1 MKIKVR
7 KAHENNLK
15 DLSVDIPIGKITA
28 ITGVSG
34 SGKSTLLKNILG
46 ATGARRY
53 SCASSKTIRSA
64 LTISNTVKV
73 ESVENLPT
81 TILIDAKSSISN
93 ASSTVSTVSGA
104 HEILRN
110 LFEEAGECHCPYC
123 QSKIESNITLSG
135 MFVVDI
141 VCDER
146 YDKAVAVIK
155 SRGHIRR
162 ECFFDKNKRPLAKR
176 TRAAMFSEIL
186 FELQG
191 VNDAW
196 AHDFN
201 KNFQCTILAERAGR
215 YNPLT
220 LVLCDKCGR
229 VVPRLLR
236 SRLSFNTEYDR
247 GGGMC
252 RHCHGNGVTSEASV
266 EDFIVDEKKSILKGG
281 IRFVS
286 EKGLQYTSI
295 NSSMLKAAAKSYG
308 IDLNAR
314 IKDISNACIERLMFG
329 SESPLVINVG
339 KGKKK
344 TICFKGIIGS
354 LKESFLKGK
363 GTSCLSK
370 YFEVGTCTSC
380 QGRRIDPEANGL
392 TLWGKTLSMFLSMT
406 FTELRDWCK
415 DRLPKADKQ
424 AQVYLERLLKKMDV
438 FCRVSCGHLSLDRS
452 SKTLSGGELQRIRV
466 CALLNANVNGVC
478 YLLDEPSS
486 GLHEEDIESLV
497 LLLREMRDQGNTI
510 IMVEHNRKLL
520 RYCDWIVDVGPEGG
534 AAGGTLLFSDAI
546 ENVSKF
552 STQTAKLLTG
562 KIVRRNSADSMNKS
576 LARLLKFNHLSTN
589 NLKDVS
595 VSLPYGAFTTVCGI
609 SGSGKST
616 FLRDVLFARIA
627 NSPSEFGFEKV
638 VYLTQKTFSIPHSSS
653 VATQLNCFSSVIKGF
668 AKPNGLTPECFLPN
682 SKAGK
687 CPACSG
693 RGLVCSDA
701 NELIGVCSVC
711 SGRRYSPEVLNAVAF
726 GVSFGDLM
734 ETPLSDLRELFPV
747 QELVS
752 FSEAASLLGIGYLT
766 FSRRVNTLSKGE
778 FQRLRLANA
787 IAQSERKSLFLLDE
801 PSRGL
806 HVADSCK
813 LVEAVRRLTKLGNT
827 VVAVEHNPQVIDGSD
842 YIIEFG
848 GTGKDGGYLLYDG
861 AANGIQGIDTPTARA
876 LSGKAKQLGTQRKSA
891 TIDIEYKV
899 GSEIRRFKNNR
910 IYHLDGIQSAEM
922 SNLAAMT
929 TADFLSVAIP
939 GNSFYSR
946 ARHYNET
953 ITSTPIIHH
962 VSFKDKI
969 KYEYSLYDLLGLKD
983 QFIASV
989 MAKDPVNS
997 ELLRYVFDD
1006 SSPTGKCHFCNGHGI
1021 AFVVPENFFIDNDTL
1036 TKGCKAFLRKSSIF
1050 LEFAKMTKQ
1059 KLSVDVFS
1067 SATKID
1073 KAIRSTLFY
1082 GDKDEI
1088 DKDETGHHWPGLIR
1102 FFLQNHTHYPDKSA
1116 EKIFSQKTIET
1127 CPVCS
1132 GKLLSDRFIRFSNL
1146 STLTYQDVMSRPFS
1160 WIQKHLHAG
1169 SDVYL
1174 CRLRDI
1180 INDAIQL
1187 GLGEH
1192 SAREKI
1198 QNLTELDTGLM
1209 VLITMKHFGFSQ
1221 IGLALSNVD
1230 SIPYSIKKAVDKILN
1245 ELKQA
1250 NTVFICGK

>member
-7 KAHENNLK
+7 KAYENNLK
-15 DLSVDIPIGKITA
+15 NLSVGIPIGKITA

-34 SGKSTLLKNILG
+34 SGKSTLLKDILG

-53 SCASSKTIRSA
+53 SCAKSKTIRTA

-123 QSKIESNITLSG
+123 QSRIERKITLSG
-135 MFVVDI
+135 KFVVDI

-155 SRGHIRR
+155 SRGRISR

-191 VNDAW
+191 ANDAW

-201 KNFQCTILAERAGR
+201 KSFQCTILAERAER
-215 YNPLT
+215 FDPLM
-220 LVLCDKCGR
+220 LVLCEKCGR

-236 SRLSFNTEYDR
+236 SRLSFNTEYDA

-252 RHCHGNGVTSEASV
+252 RHCHGTGVTSDARI

-286 EKGLQYTSI
+286 EKGLQFTTI
-295 NSSMLKAAAKSYG
+295 NLSMLKIAAKACGVDVKIPIRDIPRDGFKKLMIGSG
-308 IDLNAR
+308 KPFVIKVKKN
-314 IKDISNACIERLMFG
+314 KDIKFDGIIASLRENFFK
-329 SESPLVINVG
+329 G
-339 KGKKK
+339 KGKS
-344 TICFKGIIGS
+344 S
-354 LKESFLKGK
+354 LA
-363 GTSCLSK
+363 K
-370 YFEVGTCTSC
+370 YFKVGLCSSC
-380 QGRRIDPEANGL
+380 HGKRIDPETNGL

-406 FTELRDWCK
+406 FIELRDWCK
-415 DRLPKADKQ
+415 ETLPKADKQ

-497 LLLREMRDQGNTI
+497 LLLREMRDRGNTI

-534 AAGGTLLFSDAI
+534 AAGGTLLFSDAV
-546 ENVSKF
+546 ENLRQF
-552 STQTAKLLTG
+552 NTQTAKLLTG
-562 KIVRRNSADSMNKS
+562 KIVRRDTANSMNKS
-576 LARLLKFNHLSTN
+576 WTRLLKFNHLSTN

-627 NSPSEFGFEKV
+627 NSPSEFGFEEV
-638 VYLTQKTFSIPHSSS
+638 VYLSQKAFSIPHSSS

-693 RGLVCSDA
+693 RGLVCSEA

-711 SGRRYSPEVLNAVAF
+711 SGRRYAPEVLNAVAF
-726 GVSFGDLM
+726 GVSFGNLM
-734 ETPLSDLRELFPV
+734 ETPLSDLRELLPD

-848 GTGKDGGYLLYDG
+848 GTGKDGGYLLYNG

-876 LSGKAKQLGTQRKSA
+876 LSGKAKQLGIQRKSA

-983 QFIASV
+983 QYIASA

-1006 SSPTGKCHFCNGHGI
+1006 SSPTGKCHFCRGRGV
-1021 AFVVPENFFIDNDTL
+1021 AFTVPENFFIVDGAL
-1036 TKGCKAFLRKSSIF
+1036 TKDCKAFLRKSVCFMTFSKVLKQCTGTNLFDSVALRKSMPRNFF
-1050 LEFAKMTKQ
+1050 LYGGPG
-1059 KLSVDVFS
+1059 LVDNDG
-1067 SATKID
+1067 TTIQ
-1073 KAIRSTLFY
+1073 
-1082 GDKDEI
+1082 
-1088 DKDETGHHWPGLIR
+1088 WPGMITY
-1102 FFLQNHTHYPDKSA
+1102 FLRNHSHYPNNAAERIFAQKSLV
-1116 EKIFSQKTIET
+1116 T

-1132 GKLLSDRFIRFSNL
+1132 GKMLSSEFIKHSQLLE
-1146 STLTYQDVMSRPFS
+1146 LTYQDLMSRSFS
-1160 WIQKHLHAG
+1160 WVAQHLHTGNCTHLNCFKA
-1169 SDVYL
+1169 
-1174 CRLRDI
+1174 I
-1180 INDAIQL
+1180 IYDTFRL
-1187 GLGEH
+1187 GLGNH
-1192 SAREKI
+1192 SAGEMI
-1198 QNLTELDTGLM
+1198 QDLTELDSGLAL
-1209 VLITMKHFGFSQ
+1209 LIAMKHFGFTQSGIAISGIEQ
-1221 IGLALSNVD
+1221 VPS
-1230 SIPYSIKKAVDKILN
+1230 SIRKEVDKILR
-1245 ELKQA
+1245 ELQKT
-1250 NTVFICGK
+1250 NTIFIC